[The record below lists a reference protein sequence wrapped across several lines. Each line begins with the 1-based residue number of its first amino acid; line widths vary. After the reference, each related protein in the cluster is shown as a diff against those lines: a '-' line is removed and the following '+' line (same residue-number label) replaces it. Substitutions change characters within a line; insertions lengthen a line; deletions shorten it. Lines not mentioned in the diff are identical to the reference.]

1 MAKNI
6 PITARVSRGLFGQKA
21 TEPVLNVGQAGVYG
35 NNITKGDPSPAKMMK
50 SPLKQVKSES
60 AGDKIPKG
68 QATVIK
74 GDPSPAKMMMKS
86 PFKQV
91 NKPKST
97 GNLMMGAGQAH
108 ANIGSKEPDTVV
120 KGKEKTK
127 TVNTDTYDGSG
138 GYMDSDKWAKW
149 LETPAGQEYTNK
161 NTKQVGTGEFE
172 PDKTIK
178 GKDTT
183 EKVPLTTFNE
193 GSAKTSF
200 WRRQDDRSVTHT
212 SRKKK
217 RADIQLAKLEAK
229 QGRTTSVDKDGNE
242 VQTAIKDKSKHVK
255 EAKLKAKEEMWK
267 SRQAGYQGSRDAAIK
282 QSQQSVVI
290 HGAVKGV
297 NLDPKGQQ
305 ILHANQIG
313 NKKGLTTEGDAK
325 TQAKALKGYDLSK
338 ETGTDTQVTNPATNA
353 PAGAAADK
361 KSVEVKAAEKLGPEI
376 AVEKKT
382 PTSQMSADDDP
393 STMSESPAGKSANGF
408 FAKKSPL
415 KMKYFK

>member
-1 MAKNI
+1 MFVELWVKVLVKHIIKQKKEMAKNI

-21 TEPVLNVGQAGVYG
+21 TEPVLNVGQAGAYG
-35 NNITKGDPSPAKMMK
+35 NNVTKGDPSPTKMMN
-50 SPLKQVKSES
+50 
-60 AGDKIPKG
+60 
-68 QATVIK
+68 
-74 GDPSPAKMMMKS
+74 S
-86 PFKQV
+86 PFKQQV
-91 NKPKST
+91 NKSKGT
-97 GNLMMGAGQAH
+97 GDMMVEQGQAH

-217 RADIQLAKLEAK
+217 AADIKLAKLAAK
-229 QGRTTSVDKDGNE
+229 RGYTTSVDKDGNE
-242 VQTAIKDKSKHVK
+242 VKTVIKNKSEYIKN
-255 EAKLKAKEEMWK
+255 AKLDAKEEMWE
-267 SRQAGYQGSRDAAIK
+267 SRKAGYQGSRDAAIK
-282 QSQQSVVI
+282 QNQQSVMI

-313 NKKGLTTEGDAK
+313 NKKGLTTEGDAE
-325 TQAKALKGYDLSK
+325 TQVRALGGYNLSK
-338 ETGTDTQVTNPATNA
+338 EKETETDTQVTNPATNA
-353 PAGAAADK
+353 PAGAAAEA
-361 KSVEVKAAEKLGPEI
+361 KSDDVETGAK
-376 AVEKKT
+376 
-382 PTSQMSADDDP
+382 
-393 STMSESPAGKSANGF
+393 KSANGF